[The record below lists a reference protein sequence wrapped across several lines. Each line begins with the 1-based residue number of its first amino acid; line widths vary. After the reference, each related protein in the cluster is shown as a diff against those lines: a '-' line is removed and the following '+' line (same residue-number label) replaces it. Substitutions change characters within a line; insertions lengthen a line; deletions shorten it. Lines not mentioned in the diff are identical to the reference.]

1 MPSPDEATGQGLA
14 VVDIC
19 AAPQSILEDP
29 IPPWSDAPVV
39 LDATPIREAPAATEW
54 QREEEELPSIPLQQ
68 AVASIDAPGTV
79 SHNVSRSASP
89 WSSMIHRLRTPTR
102 WRRSLWLATWIALGM
117 PLAAMIY
124 RLSTERSPIS
134 SKSSVQAATGI
145 HLAPAQMPPV
155 APSSVLANPQALPSA
170 ALEPSAKAPPTSSS
184 SGSPD
189 ALPGPGFGYL
199 TVHSSSESAVVY
211 VTLKKYGATEEKLVV
226 PCGQQFV
233 SIGIPGQDRKEPT
246 WLANTRTVQVR
257 CGHLVEVTINGRSLK

>member
-1 MPSPDEATGQGLA
+1 MFFRHLGL
-14 VVDIC
+14 C
-19 AAPQSILEDP
+19 FTFFFFFS
-29 IPPWSDAPVV
+29 
-39 LDATPIREAPAATEW
+39 
-54 QREEEELPSIPLQQ
+54 
-68 AVASIDAPGTV
+68 
-79 SHNVSRSASP
+79 SRRRHTRSTRD
-89 WSSMIHRLRTPTR
+89 WSSDVC
-102 WRRSLWLATWIALGM
+102 SSDLWLATWIALGM

-226 PCGQQFV
+226 
-233 SIGIPGQDRKEPT
+233 
-246 WLANTRTVQVR
+246 
-257 CGHLVEVTINGRSLK
+257 